1 MVGLMTDTKKLLNVN
16 IAQATPLTSPA
27 QMSETIKASEKA
39 LHNTIMSRQVV
50 QNILDGRDDRL
61 LFVVGPCSIH
71 DPKAAMEYAQKLSE
85 LSKKV
90 SDKIFIVMRMYFE
103 KPRTTV
109 GWKGLINDPTMD
121 DSFEIE
127 KGLSL
132 ARKLLIDINEMGLAT
147 GTEALDPITPQ
158 YLSELITWAAIGART
173 TESQTHREMSSG
185 LSMPVGFK
193 NGTDGS
199 MQVAIHA
206 MMSVSQPHH
215 FLGINE
221 EGQVCKFS
229 TRGNPYAHVVLRG
242 GGGQPNYDDAS
253 IQECMALLQKNDLR
267 SKIMVDCSHANSNK
281 DHNKQPEVF
290 ENVMQQV
297 KAGNQNIMGVMIE
310 SFLKAGNQ
318 KLTSDLS
325 KLEYGVS
332 VTDKC
337 VDWETTETMILK
349 ANSLLS

>member
-1 MVGLMTDTKKLLNVN
+1 MKEIKNLLNLN
-16 IAQATPLTSPA
+16 IAKATPLTSPSR
-27 QMSETIKASEKA
+27 MSELMPASEKA
-39 LHNTIMSRQVV
+39 LNNTVMSRQVV
-50 QNILDGRDDRL
+50 QNILDSRDDRL

-71 DPKAAMEYAQKLSE
+71 DPVAAMDYAEKLQKLSE
-85 LSKKV
+85 KV
-90 SDKIFIVMRMYFE
+90 SDQFFIVMRMYFE

-109 GWKGLINDPTMD
+109 GWKGLINDPSMD
-121 DSFEIE
+121 DSFDIE
-127 KGLSL
+127 KGIQT

-158 YLSELITWAAIGART
+158 YLSELITWSAIGART

-199 MQVAIHA
+199 IEVAVHA
-206 MMSVSQPHH
+206 MMSVKSPHH

-229 TRGNPYAHVVLRG
+229 TRGNPYSHVVLRG
-242 GGGQPNYDDAS
+242 GGGKPNFDADS
-253 IQECMALLQKNDLR
+253 VETCAKLLEQNKLR
-267 SKIMVDCSHANSNK
+267 SKIMIDCSHANSEK
-281 DHNKQPEVF
+281 DHNKQPTVF
-290 ENVMQQV
+290 ENVMTQV
-297 KAGNQNIMGVMIE
+297 KNGNKNIMGVMIE
-310 SFLKAGNQ
+310 SHLKAGNQ
-318 KLTSDLS
+318 KIPDDLS

-349 ANSLLS
+349 AHSLLS